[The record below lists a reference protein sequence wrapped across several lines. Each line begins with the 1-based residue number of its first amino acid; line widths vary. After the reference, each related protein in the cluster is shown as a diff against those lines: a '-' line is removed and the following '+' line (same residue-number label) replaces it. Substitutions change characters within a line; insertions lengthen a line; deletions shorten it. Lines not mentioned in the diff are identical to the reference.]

1 MKFFYAFLLSFLLC
15 QVALAQAFS
24 KAASTT
30 NTAIGFYPDQ
40 NYPADPVSY
49 WKMRDQAIQG
59 AKRGEWS
66 VVLPLLEKITLQYSD
81 DGDSWFLL
89 GHAYLQTK
97 QYQQAIPAFK
107 QALQLGTI
115 LTGVKSASAPS
126 NDIMVKI
133 AECYAA
139 LKDSANAMLWLNNA
153 LLARWDDRKSLINNA
168 AFANLSGLTEF
179 HKITGEFTQPN
190 LTSAERWQADLD
202 FLLSE
207 IERLHVNPY
216 HHISKDQLQQHVN
229 LIKKDIPQLSDPQ
242 VVFSFMQLLGSL
254 GNGHN
259 FILPTGAKTASL
271 VRLPLQFYWFHDGVY
286 VVQATEQY
294 QHLVGQQLLKV
305 AETPV
310 DQVLA
315 KLASVNARDNEM
327 QQLWLGPYY
336 LSLPDV
342 LAGAGVIE
350 NVRDVPLTFATATG
364 QHSTLNLSGEPFSFT
379 GFPTLP
385 ELKYADNPLYLKN
398 KGRNYWYKTDK
409 ENNYLY
415 LQFNAVAQEKSQSL
429 EAFGVEVRQQLAKRG
444 VDNLIV
450 DLRHNSGGNGSIL
463 PPLTRALIHFKEQ
476 RAESKLFVIVG
487 RNTFSAAHLLLADLN
502 RLTDAIIVGEPSGSR
517 PNHLGEAGWFKLPY
531 SGVVGIISSQFHQ
544 ASKAEDHRIWVA
556 PQLPVTLDSKQYF
569 SGKDPAMDAIVKL
582 IKS

>member
-1 MKFFYAFLLSFLLC
+1 MKFFYAFLLSFLCC

-30 NTAIGFYPDQ
+30 NTAIGFYPGQ

-59 AKRGEWS
+59 AKKGEWS
-66 VVLPLLEKITLQYSD
+66 AVLPLLEKVTLQYND

-97 QYQQAIPAFK
+97 QYQQALPAFK

-133 AECYAA
+133 AESYAA
-139 LKDSANAMLWLNNA
+139 LKDSANAMLWLNKA
-153 LLARWDDRKSLINNA
+153 LQARWDDRKSLINNA

-179 HKITGEFTQPN
+179 HNITGEFTQSN
-190 LTSAERWQADLD
+190 LASAERWQADLD

-216 HHISKDQLQQHVN
+216 HQISKAQLLQHAN
-229 LIKKDIPQLSDPQ
+229 QIKEDIPQLSDPQ
-242 VVFSFMQLLGSL
+242 VVFRFMQLLGSL

-259 FILPTGAKTASL
+259 FIVPTAAKTAAL
-271 VRLPLQFYWFHDGVY
+271 VRLPLQFYWFADGVY
-286 VVQATEQY
+286 VVQATERY
-294 QHLVGQQLLKV
+294 QHLIGLRLLKV

-310 DQVLA
+310 EQVLA

-336 LSLPDV
+336 LGLPDV
-342 LAGAGVIE
+342 LAGIGVVE
-350 NVRDVPLTFATATG
+350 NAENIPLTFTTTTG
-364 QHSTLNLSGEPFSFT
+364 QHSSVNLKGEPFSFN
-379 GFPTLP
+379 GFPNLP
-385 ELKYADNPLYLKN
+385 SLKQADNPLYLQNKN
-398 KGRNYWYKTDK
+398 SNYWYKTDK
-409 ENNYLY
+409 ANNYLY
-415 LQFNAVAQEKSQSL
+415 LQFNAVAQDKSQSL
-429 EAFGVEVRQQLAKRG
+429 EAFSTEVRQQLAKSG
-444 VDNLIV
+444 VDNLVV

-476 RAESKLFVIVG
+476 RAEAKLFVIVG

-517 PNHLGEAGWFKLPY
+517 PNHLGEAGWFQLPY
-531 SGVVGIISSQFHQ
+531 SGVVGIISSQYHQ

-569 SGKDPAMDAIVKL
+569 SGKDPAMEAIVKL